1 MNAALD
7 TAWKAAKPPFHDKA
21 VVVEGYVS
29 VALLSKVLLS
39 FARHIELGCPHAD
52 LRIAADWHAH
62 DGYQVEGDPISFS
75 DFAALAASEDLLR
88 KKSPEDFKVFL
99 ALYPSTL
106 DFLLRFRVLPA
117 DELSEGDSDLGEF
130 DFAGFGNDVLEL
142 KKRLS
147 DFPEISYRVVN
158 ASEHFR
164 SIYAG

>member
-21 VVVEGYVS
+21 LVVTGYVS
-29 VALLSKVLLS
+29 VSSLSKVLHS
-39 FARHIELGCPHAD
+39 FARHIELACPHAD

-62 DGYQVEGDPISFS
+62 DGYQIEGDPISLS
-75 DFAALAASEDLLR
+75 DFAALTASEDLLR

-99 ALYPSTL
+99 AVYPSSL

-117 DELSEGDSDLGEF
+117 DELPEGDSDLGEF
-130 DFAGFGNDVLEL
+130 DFSGFGNDVLEL

-147 DFPEISYRVVN
+147 DFPEIPCRVLN
-158 ASEHFR
+158 ASEYFS